1 MRLETN
7 RKEDLK
13 LIWREVVQKTII
25 FMKERRVQREARQ
38 HNLEICKKKLC
49 ADPKLGM
56 VEEEHR

>member
-13 LIWREVVQKTII
+13 LKWREVVQKTIF

-38 HNLEICKKKLC
+38 HNLRN
-49 ADPKLGM
+49 M
-56 VEEEHR
+56 